1 MKSLCT
7 NFPATTTA
15 RRSSAPL
22 FHAFVCATLLSVLL
36 LVGLRHAAAAPTL
49 QQPYT
54 VSVDVTSRSWIEA
67 TVDGEQSYYG
77 IMEAGRQESW
87 TGEQITILIGN
98 AGGVEVTV
106 DGQRLGRLGAPGQ
119 VITLRWPED
128 TGRFPVQGSAT
139 PQPSPTPSPTAT
151 QLQTSTPS
159 PTLTPSPTSTATRQ
173 ATATETVAATS
184 TVTVTPSVIESPSA
198 TVTASVT
205 ATVEI
210 TGSVEITRQA
220 ATYIV
225 QPGDTLGQIAIAYN
239 IDVETLQAAND
250 LPDPNV
256 ISVGWTLLI
265 PASDGTLPA
274 GVTSSTAPPI
284 QARGTITERMTL
296 FAQQMSPDSPFYNQ
310 TWLTYYGR
318 PNVPV
323 MGILGEFDV
332 DELALRLEEQVKAY
346 DLANGPELT
355 VKPAF
360 HLVYGMATK
369 APGDG
374 SYLGFLDDETVMTY
388 ISKAKELDYAV
399 ILDVQIG
406 ALTPAQSISPALAYL
421 AHENVHL
428 AIDPEFAMV
437 RPGQQWPGDPIGFVT
452 AESVN
457 ETQAVIQQYMEEN
470 GIVGPRVLLVHQF
483 QDNMII
489 NKEQLD
495 PTYPGVA
502 LTLSVDGWGG
512 PWGKIGKYN
521 ILVNEDS
528 PFVAFK
534 LFYRWDEPLL
544 SEAQSL
550 GVEAY
555 PNLGYMEIT
564 PNLIIYQ

>member
-1 MKSLCT
+1 M
-7 NFPATTTA
+7 
-15 RRSSAPL
+15 
-22 FHAFVCATLLSVLL
+22 
-36 LVGLRHAAAAPTL
+36 
-49 QQPYT
+49 
-54 VSVDVTSRSWIEA
+54 
-67 TVDGEQSYYG
+67 
-77 IMEAGRQESW
+77 
-87 TGEQITILIGN
+87 
-98 AGGVEVTV
+98 
-106 DGQRLGRLGAPGQ
+106 
-119 VITLRWPED
+119 
-128 TGRFPVQGSAT
+128 
-139 PQPSPTPSPTAT
+139 
-151 QLQTSTPS
+151 
-159 PTLTPSPTSTATRQ
+159 
-173 ATATETVAATS
+173 
-184 TVTVTPSVIESPSA
+184 
-198 TVTASVT
+198 
-205 ATVEI
+205 EI